1 MVEKQPVCNSF
12 ANGAG
17 SADTERIVQMRI
29 SKKRSQAAFGL
40 TESLIGVV
48 VIGVVFTALYAG
60 MTTGFQAVRSAREN
74 LRATQILLEK
84 FESLRLYNWEQ
95 ITSTNNYIPTDF
107 TNHYVL
113 NPQTAGTVYTGT
125 VSIRP
130 APITEAY
137 RDDMR
142 LVTVS
147 VTWQSGNI
155 TRSRTFGSYVAR
167 YGLQHYIY

>member
-1 MVEKQPVCNSF
+1 
-12 ANGAG
+12 
-17 SADTERIVQMRI
+17 MRL
-29 SKKRSQAAFGL
+29 QAAFGL
-40 TESLIGVV
+40 TESLIGVAI
-48 VIGVVFTALYAG
+48 IGVVFTALYAG

-95 ITSTNNYIPTDF
+95 ITSTNNYIPTTF

-113 NPQTAGTVYTGT
+113 NPTTAGTVYTGR
-125 VSIRP
+125 VSIDQV
-130 APITEAY
+130 PITEVY

-142 LVTVS
+142 SVTVS
-147 VTWQSGNI
+147 VQWKSGNTI
-155 TRSRTFGSYVAR
+155 RSRTFTSYVAK